1 MSCGINVLKRSGYFI
16 IVIGSVGSLLW
27 RSPYTTIGIVTLMI
41 LCMITI
47 VYNVEKKLKE
57 REKSDPN
64 KQS

>member
-1 MSCGINVLKRSGYFI
+1 M
-16 IVIGSVGSLLW
+16 IVIGSVVSLLW
-27 RSPYTTIGIVTLMI
+27 RSSYTTIGIVTLII

-47 VYNVEKKLKE
+47 VYNIEKKLKE